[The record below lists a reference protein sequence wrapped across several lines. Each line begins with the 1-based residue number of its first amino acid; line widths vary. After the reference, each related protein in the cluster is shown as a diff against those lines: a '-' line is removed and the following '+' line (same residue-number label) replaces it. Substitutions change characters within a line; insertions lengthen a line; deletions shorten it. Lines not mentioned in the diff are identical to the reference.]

1 MLNFVLAERLVK
13 DSVKK
18 EFTQLLTLLNILK
31 NSIYMDE
38 RRDPM
43 AHPV

>member
-1 MLNFVLAERLVK
+1 VLNFVLAERLVK

-31 NSIYMDE
+31 NSIMDE